1 MFLAKLDGFNTKME
15 DTYTQSEELCLSLK
29 TQLVAQSKVAS
40 DKDHQR
46 QLEIQEVSKRMRVIT
61 TELDDFK
68 KSIEPNIMI
77 MSGRLEQVETKAV
90 DLWHSVED
98 LNKKTGGAS
107 GSIEE

>member
-1 MFLAKLDGFNTKME
+1 M
-15 DTYTQSEELCLSLK
+15 
-29 TQLVAQSKVAS
+29 AS

-46 QLEIQEVSKRMRVIT
+46 HLEIQEVSKRMRVIT
-61 TELDDFK
+61 SELDDFK

-98 LNKKTGGAS
+98 LNKKTGG
-107 GSIEE
+107 

>member
-1 MFLAKLDGFNTKME
+1 
-15 DTYTQSEELCLSLK
+15 
-29 TQLVAQSKVAS
+29 
-40 DKDHQR
+40 
-46 QLEIQEVSKRMRVIT
+46 MRVIT
-61 TELDDFK
+61 TELDNFK
-68 KSIEPNIMI
+68 NSIEPNILI